1 MLTSV
6 FSLRCERSSAF
17 GVSAFVKARSP
28 EVPNE
33 SPGVEGNMQVN
44 HNTSA
49 IFAQRQLKTSEAR
62 LTKSIEKLS
71 SGERINRAGDDAT
84 GLAVSEK
91 MRTQIRGLKQ
101 AENNAMLG
109 LSFIQVAEGG
119 LGQVNDILQRVREL
133 SIQAANGIYSPQ
145 DRVQIDVEV
154 SQLIDEVD
162 RISTSSEF
170 NRMKLLDGSLSKA
183 GKASMFFHVGPNQN
197 QRIRAYIA
205 TMNSRAFSLIDD
217 TGRKKG
223 VSTVGK
229 ANNML
234 GTVDSALDN
243 LNRQRADL
251 GAYYNRIE
259 ITARSLATGYENMV
273 SAESRIRD
281 TDVAEELVEYT
292 KEQVLMQSGT
302 AMLAQANQNSKIV
315 LQLLKDL

>member
-1 MLTSV
+1 
-6 FSLRCERSSAF
+6 
-17 GVSAFVKARSP
+17 
-28 EVPNE
+28 
-33 SPGVEGNMQVN
+33 MQVN
-44 HNTSA
+44 HNTPA
-49 IFAQRQLKTSEAR
+49 IFAQRQIKMSESR
-62 LTKSIEKLS
+62 LMKSIEKLS

-133 SIQAANGIYSPQ
+133 SIQAANGIYGAQ

-162 RISTSSEF
+162 RISTSAEF
-170 NRMKLLDGSLSKA
+170 NRMKLLDGSLSKK

-205 TMNSRAFSLIDD
+205 TMNSKAFSLVEG
-217 TGRKKG
+217 GRKKG
-223 VSTVGK
+223 VSTVSK
-229 ANNML
+229 ANSML
-234 GTVDSALDN
+234 GTVDNAIDN

-259 ITARSLATGYENMV
+259 ITARALGTNYENMV
-273 SAESRIRD
+273 KAESRIRD
-281 TDVAEELVEYT
+281 TDIAEELVEYT
-292 KEQVLMQSGT
+292 RQQVLLQSGT
-302 AMLAQANQNSKIV
+302 AMLAQANQSSKIV
-315 LQLLKDL
+315 LQLLKEL

>member
-1 MLTSV
+1 
-6 FSLRCERSSAF
+6 
-17 GVSAFVKARSP
+17 
-28 EVPNE
+28 
-33 SPGVEGNMQVN
+33 MQVN
-44 HNTSA
+44 HNTPA
-49 IFAQRQLKTSEAR
+49 IFAQRQIKMSEAR

-71 SGERINRAGDDAT
+71 SGERINHSGDDAT

-101 AENNAMLG
+101 AESNAMLG
-109 LSFIQVAEGG
+109 LSFLQVAEGG
-119 LGQVNDILQRVREL
+119 LGQVNDIMQRIREL

-162 RISTSSEF
+162 RISTTAEF
-170 NRMKLLDGSLSKA
+170 NRMKLLDGSLSKS

-197 QRIRAYIA
+197 QRIRAYIS
-205 TMNSRAFSLIDD
+205 TMNSKAFNLIEG
-217 TGRKKG
+217 GRKKG

-229 ANNML
+229 ANSML
-234 GTVDSALDN
+234 GIVDSAIDN

-259 ITARSLATGYENMV
+259 ITAQSLRTGYENMV
-273 SAESRIRD
+273 VAESRIRD
-281 TDVAEELVEYT
+281 TDIAEELVEYT
-292 KEQVLMQSGT
+292 KEQVLLQSGT

-315 LQLLKDL
+315 LQLLKEL

>member
-1 MLTSV
+1 
-6 FSLRCERSSAF
+6 
-17 GVSAFVKARSP
+17 
-28 EVPNE
+28 
-33 SPGVEGNMQVN
+33 MQVN

-49 IFAQRQLKTSEAR
+49 IFAQRQIKMSESR
-62 LTKSIEKLS
+62 LAKSIEKLS

-84 GLAVSEK
+84 NLAVSEK

-101 AENNAMLG
+101 AESNAMLG

-133 SIQAANGIYSPQ
+133 SIQAANGIYSGQ
-145 DRVQIDVEV
+145 DRVQIEVEV
-154 SQLIDEVD
+154 SQLIEEVD

-197 QRIRAYIA
+197 QRIRAYIS
-205 TMNSRAFSLIDD
+205 TMNSRAFNLIED

-229 ANNML
+229 ANSML
-234 GTVDSALDN
+234 GTVDNAIDN

-259 ITARSLATGYENMV
+259 ITAQSLRTGYENMV
-273 SAESRIRD
+273 GAESRIRD

-292 KEQVLMQSGT
+292 KEQVLLQSGT

-315 LQLLKDL
+315 LQLLKEI

>member
-1 MLTSV
+1 
-6 FSLRCERSSAF
+6 
-17 GVSAFVKARSP
+17 
-28 EVPNE
+28 
-33 SPGVEGNMQVN
+33 MQVN
-44 HNTSA
+44 HNTPA
-49 IFAQRQLKTSEAR
+49 IFAQRQIKISESR

-133 SIQAANGIYSPQ
+133 SIQAANGIYSGQ

-154 SQLIDEVD
+154 SQLIEEVD

-170 NRMKLLDGSLSKA
+170 NRMKLLDGSLSKT

-197 QRIRAYIA
+197 QRIRAYIS
-205 TMNSRAFSLIDD
+205 TMNSKAFSLVEG
-217 TGRKKG
+217 GRKKG

-229 ANNML
+229 ANSML
-234 GTVDSALDN
+234 GTVDNAIDN

-259 ITARSLATGYENMV
+259 ITAQSLRTGYENMV
-273 SAESRIRD
+273 GAESRIRD

-292 KEQVLMQSGT
+292 KEQVLLQSGT

-315 LQLLKDL
+315 LQLLKEL